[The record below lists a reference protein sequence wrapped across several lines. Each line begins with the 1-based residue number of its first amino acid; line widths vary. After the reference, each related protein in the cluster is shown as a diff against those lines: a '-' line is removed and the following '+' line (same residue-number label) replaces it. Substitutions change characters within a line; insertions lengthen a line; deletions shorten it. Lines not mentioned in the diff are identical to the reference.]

1 MSHARVGAENGRL
14 TVGHVV
20 VIALVLLSLV
30 LVAGAGGPSP
40 VVRVEE
46 DWELVVGDPDPSTD
60 APQITCTMSTDS
72 DLIGPYATMEFNHRS
87 QPSFEV
93 GGLQLVLW
101 NSDLPVSIKP
111 APTTASLS
119 LAGETIRW
127 TSSMELRDGRLLF
140 QVSDGSS
147 DTWGDFSGL
156 EVAAPRGDRN
166 LNDYSPEDSVR
177 QSGVTYGGNRVASFV
192 LLRTRKYFADGTV
205 QSDATPRVVFSAVL
219 DPQLGTGPEGQ
230 P

>member
-1 MSHARVGAENGRL
+1 MRTN
-14 TVGHVV
+14 
-20 VIALVLLSLV
+20 
-30 LVAGAGGPSP
+30 
-40 VVRVEE
+40 
-46 DWELVVGDPDPSTD
+46 DELVT
-60 APQITCTMSTDS
+60 
-72 DLIGPYATMEFNHRS
+72 
-87 QPSFEV
+87 
-93 GGLQLVLW
+93 
-101 NSDLPVSIKP
+101 
-111 APTTASLS
+111 
-119 LAGETIRW
+119 W
-127 TSSMELRDGRLLF
+127 TQYLRRDGDKLLF
-140 QVSDGSS
+140 GLASAAS